1 LAAATFQNTVAVAV
15 AVLLWFFLLIFLFL
29 TMFFPWLLFCKSQ
42 QWRYNTSKPVDL
54 QTSGAPSQ
62 MKPAIALKAS
72 CCLST
77 SGPTFAFGKLSIWL
91 WCLQNDP
98 IGFNAWTHAFE
109 TALARRTVD
118 LQTCGSP
125 NLAPHGRTDAAWV
138 WVLRTYRFFIRD
150 YLILLHCGVPHFWLK
165 LVTKKNQSTDLQHL
179 LLRIYARCAKFS
191 DDTERDE
198 GVSVPEETAQILTL
212 FLKQR

>member
-1 LAAATFQNTVAVAV
+1 MDLQTSGSHWLQCSSARLRNCIGSKNCGSPNLWISKPVTLASWWWASSANLTKTYKDLVYLAAATFQNTVAVAV

-29 TMFFPWLLFCKSQ
+29 TMFFPWLLFCKFQ

-54 QTSGAPSQ
+54 QTSGSPSQ

-77 SGPTFAFGKLSIWL
+77 SGPTFAFGKVSIWF

-98 IGFNAWTHAFE
+98 MGFNARARAFE
-109 TALARRTVD
+109 AALARSTVD

-125 NLAPHGRTDAAWV
+125 NLWP
-138 WVLRTYRFFIRD
+138 
-150 YLILLHCGVPHFWLK
+150 LLPDDERHRPTWQRH
-165 LVTKKNQSTDLQHL
+165 TKT
-179 LLRIYARCAKFS
+179 
-191 DDTERDE
+191 
-198 GVSVPEETAQILTL
+198 
-212 FLKQR
+212 